1 MKKKYY
7 QDLIIAFIEK
17 HGSANR
23 DEINLLILDKLPE
36 ILTDKQKK
44 KSINN
49 LLTEMSKRL
58 GIIKNIGS
66 TKASKWI
73 LVNKK

>member
-1 MKKKYY
+1 MI
-7 QDLIIAFIEK
+7 LAFIEK
-17 HGSANR
+17 HGSATR

-36 ILTDKQKK
+36 ILTEKQKK

-49 LLTEMSKRL
+49 LLSEMSKRL

-66 TKASKWI
+66 TKTSKWV